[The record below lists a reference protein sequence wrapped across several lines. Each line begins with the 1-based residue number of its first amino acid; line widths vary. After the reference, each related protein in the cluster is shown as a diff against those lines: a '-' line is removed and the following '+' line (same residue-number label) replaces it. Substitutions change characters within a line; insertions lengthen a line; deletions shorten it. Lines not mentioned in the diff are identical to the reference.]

1 MAHVIEARDIRTLVV
16 GTALDIMSKVRPP
29 RAVFL
34 DHPVGRTFGPPHDR
48 VRNEAVLIAALNELP
63 KFTTPNEMRDVHCQ
77 WQSNGGRA
85 WEAELRAEIARPLT
99 DQSKS

>member
-1 MAHVIEARDIRTLVV
+1 MAHVIEARGIRTLVV

-29 RAVFL
+29 RVVFL

-63 KFTTPNEMRDVHCQ
+63 KFTTPMRSATFTV
-77 WQSNGGRA
+77 NGSPTAAAHGKPSS
-85 WEAELRAEIARPLT
+85 EQKLRAR
-99 DQSKS
+99 